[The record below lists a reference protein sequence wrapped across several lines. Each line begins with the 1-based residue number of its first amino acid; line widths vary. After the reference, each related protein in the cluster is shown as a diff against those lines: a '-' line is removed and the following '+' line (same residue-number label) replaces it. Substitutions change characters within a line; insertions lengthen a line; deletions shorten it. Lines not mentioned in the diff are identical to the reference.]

1 MYVCERKKGP
11 IDFKSF
17 ENYSTFNIFWFNMAS
32 GDQTASIT
40 LKFVQKRI
48 YRLAN
53 ISNLKTRKRH
63 RVEFSESMSI
73 IVQKMHKTLK
83 ILLFKQLK
91 LKICW
96 P

>member
-1 MYVCERKKGP
+1 MCVCECERKKGP

-48 YRLAN
+48 YRLVN
-53 ISNLKTRKRH
+53 ISNLETRKRQT
-63 RVEFSESMSI
+63 ESNFPN
-73 IVQKMHKTLK
+73 QC
-83 ILLFKQLK
+83 Q
-91 LKICW
+91 
-96 P
+96 